1 MTRRLLAIV
10 VAIVLAAAGTAGVLW
25 YAFSADSR
33 AQARISNPV
42 TVAVATQAIPAGT
55 TGASIKAR
63 KLVRYEKMP
72 QDAVP
77 SDALREIG
85 VDQDK
90 LVLTSNIAA
99 GQVLMAANFGTQSQV
114 ASGLALPDGKMAIT
128 VQTGAPEQVAG
139 YLQRGS
145 RVAMFLTYKVTTA
158 SGEETKIRRTR
169 VLLPD
174 VEVLAVGAYTRNN
187 ANNDGSATGSGG
199 GGGGGNGTLLV
210 TVAVN
215 QAEAE
220 RLIQGLNVGSLY
232 LGLLTDSTTVK
243 PGPGVDNRD
252 SDSASTPIFR

>member
-1 MTRRLLAIV
+1 MTRRLLAIA
-10 VAIVLAAAGTAGVLW
+10 VAIVLAAVGTAGVLW

-42 TVAVATQAIPAGT
+42 TVAIATQAIPAGT

-139 YLQRGS
+139 YVQRGS

-174 VEVLAVGAYTRNN
+174 VEVLAVGAYSRNN
-187 ANNDGSATGSGG
+187 SSNGANAS
-199 GGGGGNGTLLV
+199 GGGNGTLLV

>member
-1 MTRRLLAIV
+1 MTRRLLAIA

-42 TVAVATQAIPAGT
+42 TVAIATQAIPAGT
-55 TGASIKAR
+55 TGAAIKAR
-63 KLVRYEKMP
+63 KLVRLEKMP
-72 QDAVP
+72 RDAVP
-77 SDALREIG
+77 SDVLGDIG
-85 VDQDK
+85 ADQTE

-99 GQVLMAANFGTQSQV
+99 GQLLTAANFGNRTQVS
-114 ASGLALPDGKMAIT
+114 SGLALPAGKMAVT

-139 YLQRGS
+139 YVQQGS
-145 RVAMFLTYKVTTA
+145 RVAMFLTYKVTNG
-158 SGEETKIRRTR
+158 SGEETRIRRTR

-174 VEVLAVGAYTRNN
+174 VEVLAVGAYTRNGGN
-187 ANNDGSATGSGG
+187 AADGG
-199 GGGGGNGTLLV
+199 GGSNGSLLV